1 MIPSLE
7 EREKVC
13 EDEKT
18 GGFQAEGKGTGRRG
32 GESSCGSRR
41 QSTHTD
47 CRLLSNRSGP
57 GIGHILGTEEDRLAN
72 PLGLSLTNQ
81 MEG

>member
-1 MIPSLE
+1 MRKQEGSRQ
-7 EREKVC
+7 REKAQ
-13 EDEKT
+13 
-18 GGFQAEGKGTGRRG
+18 GGEV